1 MSTRRHE
8 GFRNEGIAASLLR
21 ALTSNDRGLFEQLTR
36 ASVAPGLR
44 ANSDLAMAFADELQK
59 LKHPNALSLLH
70 EMATFDA
77 KPRSLDEFL
86 VIAAAHGLSACTQ
99 DKKMARDAWGELR
112 ELADDERGI
121 VREAVAQAIG
131 AVIVRNQNAD
141 IFLDVAESWMD
152 DFFPAA
158 VALETLTNKHVLE
171 QVQDPDAMIALL
183 DRGVFM
189 IENAT
194 RAAERRPGHRR
205 LLEMLP
211 LAIATTVRAM
221 RGGQE
226 WLTERAHTRNPDLRA
241 AFEKAVALLG
251 KKGAHTEDLAAVVGS
266 LDASQKP
273 RRDPLTDFG
282 PSRRRSK
289 KHRGRSR

>member
-8 GFRNEGIAASLLR
+8 GLRNDAINASLLR
-21 ALTSNDRGLFEQLTR
+21 ALTSSDRSLFEQLTR

-44 ANSDLAMAFADELQK
+44 ANSELAMAFAEELAK
-59 LKHPNALSLLH
+59 LKHPNAMSLLQ

-77 KPRSLDEFL
+77 KARSLDEFL
-86 VIAAAHGLSACTQ
+86 VIAAAHGFAACTQ
-99 DKKMARDAWGELR
+99 EKHVSRDAWVGLK

-121 VREAVAQAIG
+121 VREAVAEAIG
-131 AVIVRNQNAD
+131 SIIVRTQDANVFLREAD
-141 IFLDVAESWMD
+141 GWMD

-158 VALETLTNKHVLE
+158 VALETLTHKHVLE
-171 QVQDPDAMIALL
+171 QVHNPEAMIALL
-183 DRGVFM
+183 DQGVSM

-194 RAAERRPGHRR
+194 RASERRPGRRR
-205 LLEMLP
+205 LLDVLP
-211 LAIATTVRAM
+211 VAIATTVRAM

-226 WLTERAHTRNPDLRA
+226 WLTNRAHMRNPDLRA
-241 AFEKAVALLG
+241 AFEKAVTILG

-273 RRDPLTDFG
+273 RRDPLSDFG